1 MTAYYT
7 CPKCDFENAIEY
19 ERDGYKV
26 VEVWLD
32 NDDDGTKCV
41 GCRKELDA
49 DKLYATAQESV
60 WEPE

>member
-7 CPKCDFENAIEY
+7 CPLCDFQNRVLY

-26 VEVWLD
+26 MEVWLD
-32 NDDDGTKCV
+32 NDDNGLRCV

-49 DKLYATAQESV
+49 DKLYEAASMDAAGA
-60 WEPE
+60 